1 MKNIEQIL
9 KEAGIEVTYEQ
20 KAAVNEAVTENYRT
34 IKDYN
39 TQKKKQEDAEKALEA
54 ANEQLKDAQKT
65 IKGFDGVDVEKL
77 NKDIA
82 DWKERAEKAEKDYAA
97 KIAQRDFEDMLK
109 TEIAGVKGRNEKA
122 IRANLDIESLM
133 NSKNQRE
140 DIKKALETLK
150 GAEDTAFMFV
160 NEEAEAQKKAE
171 EEAKAK
177 AAASAPKFTDK
188 SNGKP
193 AGGDNKPTF
202 NFGFTP
208 IREVKKGD

>member
-9 KEAGIEVTYEQ
+9 KEAGIEVTDEQ
-20 KAAVNEAVTENYRT
+20 KAAVNAAVTENYKT
-34 IKDYN
+34 IADYDK
-39 TQKKKQEDAEKALEA
+39 QVKKTEKAEG
-54 ANEQLKDAQKT
+54 ERDTFKQQLTDAQET

-140 DIKKALETLK
+140 DIKKALEALK

-177 AAASAPKFTDK
+177 AAASAPKFTSK
-188 SNGKP
+188 SEPKKEP
-193 AGGDNKPTF
+193 AAEPKSVPK
-202 NFGFTP
+202 
-208 IREVKKGD
+208 IW

>member
-9 KEAGIEVTYEQ
+9 KDAGIEVTEEQ
-20 KAAVNEAVTENYRT
+20 KAAVVTDVGKNYRT
-34 IKDYN
+34 ATDYER
-39 TQKKKQEDAEKALEA
+39 QAKKLESAESERDTFKQ
-54 ANEQLKDAQKT
+54 QLTDAQET

-82 DWKERAEKAEKDYAA
+82 DWKERATKAEKDYAA

-109 TEIAGVKGRNEKA
+109 TEIAGAKGRNEKA

-140 DIKKALETLK
+140 DIKKALEALK

-171 EEAKAK
+171 EEAKVK
-177 AAASAPKFTDK
+177 AAASAPRFTDK
-188 SNGKP
+188 SEPKKDP
-193 AGGDNKPTF
+193 ATEPKSVPK
-202 NFGFTP
+202 
-208 IREVKKGD
+208 IW